1 MSSKTG
7 VIDSQ
12 LDLLSDCLEDFCT
25 KHNLEFMSADDILYG
40 SSDNELSNYQ
50 KDWLRNYIS
59 IWDTIANLWG
69 LTMLETFTEF
79 ADYVWEFYSPK
90 SDLYPIKGLTIED
103 VFQAIFTYKQRL
115 LKVSYNN
122 PEYVAAYGNN
132 YSWGYGDSLDRER
145 VRAIIFE
152 QPQFSW
158 SS

>member
-1 MSSKTG
+1 
-7 VIDSQ
+7 
-12 LDLLSDCLEDFCT
+12 
-25 KHNLEFMSADDILYG
+25 
-40 SSDNELSNYQ
+40 
-50 KDWLRNYIS
+50 
-59 IWDTIANLWG
+59 
-69 LTMLETFTEF
+69 MLETFTEF
-79 ADYVWEFYSPK
+79 ADYVWSFYSPN

-122 PEYVAAYGNN
+122 PEYVEAYGNN

-145 VRAIIFE
+145 VRDIILE